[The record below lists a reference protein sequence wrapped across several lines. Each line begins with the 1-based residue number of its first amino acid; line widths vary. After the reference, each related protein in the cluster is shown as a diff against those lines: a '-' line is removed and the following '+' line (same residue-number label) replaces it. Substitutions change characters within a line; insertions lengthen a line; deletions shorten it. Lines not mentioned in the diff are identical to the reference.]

1 MGPSYAP
8 NWTAF
13 KKYTGL
19 SDPLFKYYEG
29 VCCFFD
35 PYCRAPKEFK
45 ATTRGA
51 ERGKHF
57 SIGMIGWGSV
67 MDADYVI
74 NGILLKKID
83 SSALLTFISIEFP
96 CVGIRRSHQC
106 FSWKQYMR
114 TKIHNRSFGLI
125 PITKNNLAIL
135 LVST

>member
-1 MGPSYAP
+1 MTVLLLEVLQDKELGPSYAP

-57 SIGMIGWGSV
+57 SIGMTGWGSV

-74 NGILLKKID
+74 NGILLKKLIHLHY
-83 SSALLTFISIEFP
+83 LLS
-96 CVGIRRSHQC
+96 
-106 FSWKQYMR
+106 Y
-114 TKIHNRSFGLI
+114 L
-125 PITKNNLAIL
+125 
-135 LVST
+135 